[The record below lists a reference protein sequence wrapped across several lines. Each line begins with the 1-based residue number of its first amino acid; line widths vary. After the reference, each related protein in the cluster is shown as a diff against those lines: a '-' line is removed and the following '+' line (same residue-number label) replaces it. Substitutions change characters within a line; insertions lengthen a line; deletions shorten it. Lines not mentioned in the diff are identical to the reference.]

1 MNDTLEAIAQPPVA
15 RSWLLLIHH
24 LPPKPDYL
32 RVKVRRRLQRIGAVA
47 LKNTVYVRPARD
59 DSREDLH
66 WLRGEILAEDG
77 EAMICEAAFL
87 AGMRDEEL
95 MATFRREREAEY
107 AELFAA
113 VRAAGPAIDEVESA
127 RLRRQLMEVV
137 RRDYFGAEGRAAV
150 EHALTLGESQA
161 RRRVPA
167 PTPPAR
173 GSNRPPK
180 GSTWVTRAGIFVD
193 RMASAWLIRRFIDPT
208 AFFRF
213 VPAVGYS
220 PGPGELRFDMFEG
233 EFTHH
238 GDRCTFEVL
247 VDRFC
252 PDDLALRAVG
262 EVVHDIDCKDEKFGR
277 SEVAGVAMLLRG
289 IARQHPADH
298 HRIEAATPVFEALH
312 AHFAQPDQ

>member
-1 MNDTLEAIAQPPVA
+1 MTSRP
-15 RSWLLLIHH
+15 WLLLIHH

-47 LKNTVYVRPARD
+47 LKNTVYVLPASD
-59 DSREDLH
+59 ESREDLH

-77 EAMICEAAFL
+77 EAMICEATFS
-87 AGMRDEEL
+87 AGIRDEEL
-95 MATFRREREAEY
+95 VATFRREREAEY
-107 AELFAA
+107 AELTAA
-113 VRAAGPAIDEVESA
+113 VRAAGPSIDEAESA

-150 EHALTLGESQA
+150 EHALLLGESEA
-161 RRRVPA
+161 RRGGPA
-167 PTPPAR
+167 PRSAAVSPSQR
-173 GSNRPPK
+173 PK
-180 GSTWVTRAGIFVD
+180 GATWVTREGIFVD
-193 RMASAWLIRRFIDPT
+193 RMASAWLIRRFIDPA

-233 EFTHH
+233 EFTHQ

-252 PDDLALRAVG
+252 PGDPALRAIG
-262 EVVHDIDCKDEKFGR
+262 EVVHDMDCKDEKFCR
-277 SEVAGVAMLLRG
+277 PEAAGVAMLLRG
-289 IARQHPADH
+289 IARQHQDDH
-298 HRIEAATPVFEALH
+298 HRLEAAAPVFDSLH
-312 AHFAQPDQ
+312 AHFARPEP